1 MMANEKENKIFAKKE
16 NDGEE
21 GAEEKNEH
29 VERCKAAFRLMALV
43 CPKLSDMTFKKVSPD
58 LVKLMVDFF
67 KKSPPATLARSG
79 IELIRSL
86 FSWTHPLEDQLI
98 TRLFRILVD
107 QVVTG
112 RPKNRKVSLD
122 IIYETLENRPEL
134 VVSILLPCIQST
146 ILPIVRQCKQDNTL
160 TTLHA
165 LYLLQNL
172 SGFLPNS
179 SIKSIAENALRLPI
193 LGHGMVNV
201 CLLKVFGSFFET
213 LRERNASGVTKKG
226 VVGDLTE
233 DLGLAAALVN
243 ALFDLKLN
251 FSDGDVL
258 IAFGNAIMEGFVT
271 LAKLEPPL
279 AAKKLPQLVKDL
291 LPTFQGENNA
301 ANVNTGNVL
310 GNILNACVTKEMI
323 VETVEGGVDAKEKH
337 FLLLINYLRSG
348 LKYTYQVSWEPI
360 LGVIQAF
367 FKATA
372 ANIPAEKGEVIKNA
386 LVKPVADLIRDIAY
400 LREGRW
406 ENIAEQ
412 TLASSLS
419 TIGIK
424 NFLEILILKFPSIDY
439 PSNEKPSVDNLW
451 ILPFLKRHLS
461 HSELSFFLTK
471 FLPISQELEANAK
484 KATAKGDHLEAQ
496 ILQTIYLQI
505 WELFPAFSTYPT
517 DIPITF
523 KKIAKLLCTA
533 LLEKPNLRAV
543 VSTGILFMIN
553 KNKALLSQPEKSV
566 GSNPKDNIN
575 AIAVFSKN
583 FLPGLFN
590 VLIDDIPPNERNHIY
605 NTTEAFISISDKPL
619 ITATFNNVVGKLI
632 KESTDQTKI
641 AEKPK
646 EASAGST
653 LLSRLADISVI
664 FVQHIEMAN
673 VELLFKTVRPLLTA
687 RDTHLQKK
695 TFKVLISICQHHRV
709 LVNANFN
716 ECIKILEETEPKTSN
731 NATKKF
737 RSKLMKILFEEAKT
751 LDVETLK
758 RLLPEVILNTR
769 EVNATTREISH
780 QIIDILGEKFNSTT
794 PSQINHLIGIVAAGL
809 TLDARFISATMSIL
823 SILLKKYAV
832 SVSAEMK
839 QDIITTTVLFF
850 RSTQR
855 EVLHA
860 TLECW
865 RKILSIY
872 KDKELKEV
880 LSGFFEAVW
889 GWDDITKTKLHNE
902 LKVVLEKL
910 LRKMGYEELLKIA
923 GNRWMN
929 LLRNIRKSYKRE
941 KKKKSGKNEKGKEK
955 KEKKKDKMEDSSSS
969 SDDSSDSEND
979 EMKAADPKGTW
990 VVEGKTDDDIIDFL
1004 ESSANQH
1011 VVSKDPNQQTKKKK
1025 VHDDF
1030 KFTDD
1035 GKFIVDDLMEEENKK
1050 KEKGPSLKEQME
1062 ARVNLPINRSRQRL
1076 KRIKAETYAPHSA
1089 LRYKNKKAGGDL
1101 ISKTAKYEPYSYTPL
1116 DPKQLN
1122 KRRLY
1127 GAHKKYQPLM
1137 LSSKG
1142 RIINKKKQRRSK

>member
-1 MMANEKENKIFAKKE
+1 MQNEKENKMFGRKE
-16 NDGEE
+16 VGEE
-21 GAEEKNEH
+21 EGKEEKNEH

-43 CPKLSDMTFKKVSPD
+43 YPKLTDTTFKKVSPD
-58 LVKLMVDFF
+58 LVKLLVDFF
-67 KKSPPATLARSG
+67 KKTPPATLARSG
-79 IELIRSL
+79 IELIRNL
-86 FSWTHPLEDQLI
+86 FLWTHPLEEQLI
-98 TRLFRILVD
+98 ARLFRILVD
-107 QVVTG
+107 QVITG

-122 IIYETLENRPEL
+122 IIYETLEGRPEL
-134 VVSILLPCIQST
+134 VVSILLPCVQST
-146 ILPIVRQCKQDNTL
+146 ILPIIRQCKQDNTL

-165 LYLLQNL
+165 LYFLQNL

-179 SIKSIAENALRLPI
+179 SIKNIAENALRLPI

-213 LRERNASGVTKKG
+213 LRERNSSGITRKG

-233 DLGLAAALVN
+233 DLGLSAALVN

-271 LAKLEPPL
+271 LSKLEPSL
-279 AAKKLPQLVKDL
+279 AAKKLPQLLKDI
-291 LPTFQGENNA
+291 LPTFQGENNT
-301 ANVNTGNVL
+301 ANVNTGNIL
-310 GNILNACVTKEMI
+310 GRIFNACITKEMI
-323 VETVEGGVDAKEKH
+323 LETVEGSSDTKEKH

-367 FKATA
+367 FKATT
-372 ANIPAEKGEVIKNA
+372 ANIPAEKGDAIRSA
-386 LVKPVADLIRDIAY
+386 LVKLVADLIRDIAY

-461 HSELSFFLTK
+461 HSQLSFFLTK

-496 ILQTIYLQI
+496 ILHTIYYQI

-523 KKIAKLLCTA
+523 KKIAKLLCAA
-533 LLEKPNLRAV
+533 LIEKPNLRAV
-543 VSTGILFMIN
+543 VSTGILFLIN
-553 KNKALLSQPEKSV
+553 KNKALLNQPEKSV
-566 GSNPKDNIN
+566 GSNPKENIN
-575 AIAVFSKN
+575 SIAVFSKN

-619 ITATFNNVVGKLI
+619 IASTFNNVVGKLI
-632 KESTDQTKI
+632 KESTAEQTTST
-641 AEKPK
+641 K
-646 EASAGST
+646 EAGST

-664 FVQHIEMAN
+664 FVPHIEMSN
-673 VELLFKTVRPLLTA
+673 VELLFKTVRPMLTSK
-687 RDTHLQKK
+687 DTHLQKK
-695 TFKVLISICQHHRV
+695 TFKVLISICHHHRV
-709 LVNANFN
+709 LVTANFD
-716 ECIKILEETEPKTSN
+716 ECIKILEETEPKTTN

-758 RLLPEVILNTR
+758 KLLPEVILNTR
-769 EVNATTREISH
+769 EVNSTTREISH
-780 QIIDILGEKFNSTT
+780 QIISVLGEKFNSST
-794 PSQINHLIGIVAAGL
+794 PSQISFLIGIIAAGL

-823 SILLKKYAV
+823 AILLKKYSV
-832 SVSAEMK
+832 SVSAELK
-839 QDIITTTVLFF
+839 QDIITTTVMFF

-860 TLECW
+860 TMELW
-865 RKILSIY
+865 RKIISIY
-872 KDKELKEV
+872 SDKELKGV

-889 GWDDITKTKLHNE
+889 EWDDITKTKLHTE

-910 LRKMGYEELLKIA
+910 LKKVGYEELLKIA
-923 GNRWMN
+923 GNRWLN
-929 LLRNIRKSYKRE
+929 LLRNIRKAYKRE
-941 KKKKSGKNEKGKEK
+941 KKKKSGGRNEKERKDKNDK

-969 SDDSSDSEND
+969 SSDSGSDSEND
-979 EMKAADPKGTW
+979 EMKASNPKGTW

-1011 VVSKDPNQQTKKKK
+1011 VVSKNPNQQTKKKK

-1030 KFTDD
+1030 KFADD
-1035 GKFIVDDLMEEENKK
+1035 GKFIVEDLMEEENKK
-1050 KEKGPSLKEQME
+1050 KEKAPSLKEQME
-1062 ARVNLPINRSRQRL
+1062 SRVKIPVNRSRQRL
-1076 KRIKAETYAPHSA
+1076 KKIKSETYAPHSG

-1101 ISKTAKYEPYSYTPL
+1101 ISKANKYQPYSYTPL

-1127 GAHKKYQPLM
+1127 GAHKKYQPLL

-1142 RIINKKKQRRSK
+1142 RIINKKKTRR